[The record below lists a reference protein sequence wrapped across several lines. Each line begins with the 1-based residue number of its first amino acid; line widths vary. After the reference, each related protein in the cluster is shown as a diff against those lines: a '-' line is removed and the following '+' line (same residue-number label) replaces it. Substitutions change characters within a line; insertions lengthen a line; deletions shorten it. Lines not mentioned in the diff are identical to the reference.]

1 MRRSFAAV
9 FAAALLLL
17 TGCSAEQ
24 DAMQKTLDF
33 RQNLLSAGGCSF
45 VADVTADY
53 GEYLYAFTLQCVY
66 RDGYGE
72 LTVLKPDEISGIRG
86 RCSGDAATVSFDG
99 AILEYGDLSG
109 GNLAPLSVPWLF
121 GSAWQSDE
129 ILFASKDEKA
139 VRATI
144 QKGYDDEKLIVD
156 TWFDDGV
163 PTVGE
168 VSGADG
174 RRALTVQFRDFSFE
188 TDS

>member
-9 FAAALLLL
+9 FAAALILL
-17 TGCSAEQ
+17 TGCSAEH

-33 RQNLLSAGGCSF
+33 RQDLLSAGGCSYI
-45 VADVTADY
+45 ADVTADY
-53 GEYLYAFTLQCVY
+53 GEYLYEFTLQCTY

-72 LTVLKPDEISGIRG
+72 LTVLKPDLISGIRG

-99 AILEYGDLSG
+99 AILEYGDLSE

-129 ILFASKDEKA
+129 ILFASNDEKNT
-139 VRATI
+139 RATI
-144 QKGYDDEKLIVD
+144 QKGYDEDKLILD
-156 TWFDDGV
+156 TWFADGI
-163 PTVGE
+163 PTAGE
-168 VSGADG
+168 VRGTDG
-174 RRALTVQFRDFSFE
+174 RRVLTVQFRDFSFE